1 MRRYKEIGFAPASL
15 GGLGV
20 ILETE
25 KGWFFVF
32 GITEDLSEIDF
43 DYSTTGKEDDYTKS
57 FEVDID
63 YGDGFYDNM
72 KPHVISTLKEF
83 KLDERASK
91 LFEEWYKDIN
101 SR

>member
-1 MRRYKEIGFAPASL
+1 MREYKEVGFAPATL
-15 GGLGV
+15 GGLAV
-20 ILETE
+20 KLKTE

-43 DYSTTGKEDDYTKS
+43 DYSTTGREDDYTKS
-57 FEVDID
+57 FEIDID

-72 KPHVISTLKEF
+72 QPHVIGVLKEF

-91 LFEEWYKDIN
+91 LFEEWRREI
-101 SR
+101 SHR